1 MRVRTMVRTTA
12 VLLVA
17 FGVAAVLG
25 FTQAQEA
32 WNLAGYT
39 WSN

>member
-1 MRVRTMVRTTA
+1 MGARTMVRTTA

-17 FGVAAVLG
+17 VGVAAVLG
-25 FTQAQEA
+25 FTRAQEA